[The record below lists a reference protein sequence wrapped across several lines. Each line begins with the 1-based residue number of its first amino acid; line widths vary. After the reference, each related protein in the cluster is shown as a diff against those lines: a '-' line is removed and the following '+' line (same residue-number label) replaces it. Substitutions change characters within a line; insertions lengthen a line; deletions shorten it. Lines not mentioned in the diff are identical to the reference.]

1 MRLAL
6 VGLQAIIRSMGEIVY
21 VQKHPI
27 EYSRGLSFIRRRSLR
42 RAPGVGQI
50 VMTLE
55 KSNYP
60 LQQISGVTPSL
71 LAIWA
76 RLQNA
81 FSSTLPRE
89 ESDIVHTGNNSARKF
104 VRLCTRRFMRTNQPR
119 APSRAPQLT
128 NRQR

>member
-60 LQQISGVTPSL
+60 LQADIRRHAEPPRDMGR
-71 LAIWA
+71 AA
-76 RLQNA
+76 KRLQLDVA
-81 FSSTLPRE
+81 
-89 ESDIVHTGNNSARKF
+89 A
-104 VRLCTRRFMRTNQPR
+104 
-119 APSRAPQLT
+119 
-128 NRQR
+128 